1 MSLSKFI
8 TKGSQFLLFDNS
20 SRIVFVCESLF
31 VGVTNLEYA
40 KENLKNDGVCVRERP
55 SNVDGL
61 RLWVCANRL
70 VLVAAHAFGV
80 GMATAEDSAHR
91 NCTDAIGG
99 VTLAQPA

>member
-40 KENLKNDGVCVRERP
+40 KENLKNDVMCLANTFITDVCFMGTRDVG
-55 SNVDGL
+55 SVKGQ
-61 RLWVCANRL
+61 
-70 VLVAAHAFGV
+70 AAITG
-80 GMATAEDSAHR
+80 T
-91 NCTDAIGG
+91 
-99 VTLAQPA
+99 